1 MQKAKT
7 KKLIFFVLLEK
18 EERKIKLITLRKLPY
33 NDNGEINITR

>member
-18 EERKIKLITLRKLPY
+18 EEVGQGQGVRDVTAFLILSS
-33 NDNGEINITR
+33 